1 MKLEEIR
8 LVAYE
13 KATNAW
19 FEQNPALAMR
29 GIDESRWNA
38 LCSSIYPGAKLD
50 SILMAVDYCRARGLD
65 VMLKPVHLVPM
76 SVKNAQTGH
85 YEWRD
90 VPMPGVGLYRIQ
102 ANRTG
107 DYAGADAP
115 EMGPEITKTF
125 TDKNKNPVAVTF
137 PEWCKYTVYKL
148 IGDRLVS
155 YTALEYWEEN
165 YATDSKNSTA
175 PNAMWMKRRCAQ
187 LAKCT
192 EAQALRKGWPEIGQ
206 EPTAEEMEGKILGPS
221 EKTERDV
228 GGTPHQTPDHGV
240 ISDDQKA
247 ILIAAAAA
255 AGKDEE
261 YICSKA
267 KVASLDDLASSRFD
281 PALNH
286 LNQLPKVY
294 QHEEAI
300 NV

>member
-1 MKLEEIR
+1 MQVAQIR
-8 LVAYE
+8 SEAYG
-13 KATNAW
+13 KATKEW

-29 GIDESRWNA
+29 GIDESTWNA
-38 LCSSIYPGAKLD
+38 LCSSVFPGAKLD

-76 SVKNAQTGH
+76 SVKTQTGN

-125 TDKNKNPVAVTF
+125 TDKNNNPVTVTF

-175 PNAMWMKRRCAQ
+175 PNAMWMKRRRAQ

-206 EPTAEEMEGKILGPS
+206 EPTAEEMEGKTMGPADRA
-221 EKTERDV
+221 ERDI
-228 GGTPHQTPDHGV
+228 TSPHQTPDYGV
-240 ISDDQKA
+240 ISNDQKA
-247 ILIAAAAA
+247 ILIAAATA
-255 AGKDEE
+255 AGKDEG

-267 KVASLDDLASSRFD
+267 KVASLDDLVSSRFD